1 MKITYAA
8 SGPVPSSSANSV
20 HVMKMGQALGTL
32 RHDVTLITPEY
43 NRSTPDDKNIDVYAW
58 YGVIKNFKLKR
69 SPSIKGKPGLLA
81 HALNVFLEAKKSRAQ
96 FVYARCP
103 TSALLCATLGAE
115 VVFEQHSSFADQG
128 NMQQKFYNTLLRSK
142 NLKALVV
149 ISSALK
155 EHVVD
160 TTNFPRAK
168 IIVAHDGADPVRHT
182 KAPFTKTPNR
192 LQIGYT
198 GHLYEGRGI
207 DIIGRMAAMLPA
219 MDFHIV
225 GGQPEHIAHW
235 KDKIGA
241 LGNMHFHGHVA
252 PAEVPA
258 WITNFDI
265 LLAPYQRKVSV
276 GGGMHTEKWMSPLK
290 IFEYMAS
297 GKPVICSDM
306 PVLHEVLKD
315 NENCLLCA
323 PEDPHAW
330 VAALNK
336 LASDTAL
343 SQKIGQNALGDFN
356 AHYSWQSRATNIMAE
371 LKKVL

>member
-1 MKITYAA
+1 MKIVYAA

-32 RHDVTLITPEY
+32 RHDVTLIAPEY
-43 NRSTPDDKNIDVYAW
+43 NRNTPYDKNLDVYAW
-58 YGVIKNFKLKR
+58 YGVVKNFKLKR
-69 SPSIKGKPGLLA
+69 SPAIKGKPGLLA
-81 HALNVFLEAKKSRAQ
+81 HALSVVLEAKKSRANL
-96 FVYARCP
+96 VYARCP
-103 TSALLCATLGAE
+103 TSALLCATLGSK
-115 VVFEQHSSFADQG
+115 VVFEQHSSFTDQG
-128 NMQQKFYNTLLRSK
+128 ALQQKLYNTLLKSK
-142 NLKALVV
+142 NLVALVV

-160 TTNFPRAK
+160 TTNFPRTR
-168 IIVAHDGADPVRHT
+168 IIVAHDGADPVSH
-182 KAPFTKTPNR
+182 APAPYEKPADR

-225 GGQPEHIAHW
+225 GGKPEHIHHW
-235 KDKIGA
+235 RNNIGH
-241 LGNMHFHGHVA
+241 LENMHFHGHVA
-252 PAEVPA
+252 PSAVPA
-258 WITNFDI
+258 WIGTFDI
-265 LLAPYQRKVSV
+265 LLAPYQKKVSV
-276 GGGMHTEKWMSPLK
+276 GGNMHTEKWMSPLK

-297 GKPVICSDM
+297 GKPIICSDM

-315 NENCLLCA
+315 NENCLLC
-323 PEDPHAW
+323 PPKDPHEW

-336 LASDTAL
+336 LSSDPAL
-343 SQKIGQNALGDFN
+343 AQKIGQTALGNFN
-356 AHYSWQSRATNIMAE
+356 AHYSWQSRAANIMNE